1 MIGTFLAGA
10 AIGAVAIPVSDVLS
24 VVFGTHSQAV
34 STTDRLI
41 VTQIRLPRVLLGF
54 LVGSAL
60 AVSGAAMQ
68 GLFRN
73 PLASPYVLGIASGSS
88 TGATLAILPGLRA
101 VQWLPLGAFFGGA
114 LAVSIVYG
122 LARRRDRRTSIFTLI
137 LAGVAVGGSSPP

>member
-1 MIGTFLAGA
+1 MTSNCRASRALRRWGPWVLVALVIGTFLAGV

-24 VVFGTHSQAV
+24 VVFGTHSRAV
-34 STTDRLI
+34 SATDRLI

-88 TGATLAILPGLRA
+88 TGATLAILL
-101 VQWLPLGAFFGGA
+101 A
-114 LAVSIVYG
+114 LSQDG
-122 LARRRDRRTSIFTLI
+122 
-137 LAGVAVGGSSPP
+137 